1 MYVISPDN
9 EDEKSNDNGNENNPR
24 NNSFYHVLKIR
35 WDMTKWHDKM
45 TGGRKDKGW

>member
-35 WDMTKWHDKM
+35 
-45 TGGRKDKGW
+45 